1 MLWTS
6 RKAQKEDTSCEIKPA
21 QPVINIFSF
30 ELSVKNRRL
39 DLNVQKNELKKR
51 REEMKYKPELK
62 RKNTERGYAWLYQN
76 HVLQADEGCDFDFLK
91 ARE

>member
-1 MLWTS
+1 MAILYVLDVL
-6 RKAQKEDTSCEIKPA
+6 E
-21 QPVINIFSF
+21 FSPLVDFSERAF
-30 ELSVKNRRL
+30 ELSVTNRRL

-62 RKNTERGYAWLYQN
+62 GENTERGYAWLYQK

-91 ARE
+91 AR